1 MYRLVIIEDE
11 LIARRNT
18 IKKVKW
24 DECGFEVVGEAEN
37 GKEGL
42 EVIEAL
48 NPDVIIS
55 DIEMPFMDG
64 LELTSIVREK
74 YPTMKIILLTGFDEF
89 KYAQKAIELK
99 VIEYILKPVSLES
112 MVNVLNK
119 VRLQLDK
126 EVSEKEDIERLRSRY
141 SESIPIIR
149 ANFLNTLITS
159 KQDREEVIGKAA
171 SLNLNFNGNTFLLS
185 VMSIDKNSIDRT
197 NFKYE
202 DFELLKFAILNTAEE
217 IIMKYNAG
225 TAFCCENYVVIIFSF
240 DEIDKA
246 YTLNKTFKILEEI
259 RQNIEKYMK
268 LTVTIGI
275 GNFSSQ
281 IENISD
287 SYMNALAALDYKL
300 VLGSNRLI
308 YIKDLEPQNH
318 KKIAFDEN
326 KEHLLLTSIKVGSEE
341 EVNKAIEKMFD
352 EIIEVKT
359 SFSDYQV
366 YVLELLAAIVKVAK
380 ELGVDMGTIFGQN
393 YNLFHEMFKFN
404 TIEEVKEWF
413 SKICI
418 KLMNFISARRINS
431 CKIHVEKAKAY
442 IKENYKNSELSINDV
457 CKFLH
462 ISPSYF
468 GAIFKEET
476 GETFISFLLKARME
490 CAKDLICSNNL
501 KNFEIAERVGY
512 ADQHYFSY
520 CFKKY
525 FKVSPNEF
533 RNNLN
538 KQ

>member
-1 MYRLVIIEDE
+1 MYRLVMIEDE
-11 LIARRNT
+11 LIVRRNI

-24 DECGFEVVGEAEN
+24 DECGFEIVGEAEN

-42 EVIEAL
+42 EIIESL

-64 LELTSIVREK
+64 LELASIVREK

-89 KYAQKAIELK
+89 KYAQKAIELN
-99 VIEYILKPVSLES
+99 VIEYILKPVSLED
-112 MVNVLNK
+112 MVKVLKK

-126 EVSEKEDIERLRSRY
+126 EISEKEDIEILKSHY
-141 SESIPIIR
+141 LESIPIIR
-149 ANFLNTLITS
+149 ANFLNTLITN
-159 KQDREEVIGKAA
+159 KQDREEVIGRAA
-171 SLNLNFNGNTFLLS
+171 GLNLNLNGDMFLLS
-185 VMSIDKNSIDRT
+185 VISIDKNSIGGT

-202 DFELLKFAILNTAEE
+202 DFELLKFAILNTTEE
-217 IIMKYNAG
+217 IIMKYDVG
-225 TAFCCENYVVIIFSF
+225 VAFCYENYVAIIFSF
-240 DEIDKA
+240 DENDKV
-246 YTLNKTFKILEEI
+246 YILNKTFRILEEI

-275 GNFSSQ
+275 GNFCSQ

-287 SYMNALAALDYKL
+287 SYISAIAALDYRL
-300 VLGSNRLI
+300 VIGNNRLI
-308 YIKDLEPQNH
+308 YIEDLEPKNH
-318 KKIAFDEN
+318 EKVVFDDN

-341 EVNKAIEKMFD
+341 EVNNAIEKTFD
-352 EIIEVKT
+352 EIIEVKA

-366 YVLELLAAIVKVAK
+366 YVLELLAAIVKVTK
-380 ELGVDMGTIFGQN
+380 ELEVDMGTIFGQN

-404 TIEEVKEWF
+404 TIDEVKGWF
-413 SKICI
+413 KKICL
-418 KLMNFISARRINS
+418 KLMNFISVRRTNS
-431 CKIHVEKAKAY
+431 CKMHVERAKGY
-442 IKENYKNSELSINDV
+442 IKGNYKNSELSINEV
-457 CKFLH
+457 SNFLH

-476 GETFISFLLKARME
+476 SETFSSFLLKVRME
-490 CAKDLICSNNL
+490 NAKDLICTTSF

-533 RNNLN
+533 RNSLN